1 MLQRQLIQDEE
12 TRIMS
17 AQLIPYPRISQ
28 SDDKIHTAPTKL
40 CTWLSDYRL
49 EMIKGVVSL

>member
-40 CTWLSDYRL
+40 
-49 EMIKGVVSL
+49 